1 MPSAIKSGQYLFNAK
16 RLMMSVLFISGIDTD
31 IGKTYATG
39 MIAKALMQQGVNV
52 ITQKLVQ
59 TGVSI
64 NPSNGEMNIAD
75 DIITHRRLMDIPLQ
89 PCDIDSTTCPY
100 RYEKPASPHL
110 SAKLADEVLD
120 PNVITSATKSLQSDY
135 DVVLLEG
142 AGGLL
147 VPITKQLLTLD
158 YIAEQGYPVILVTSG
173 RLGSI
178 NHTLL
183 SLEAIKSRDLEIHS
197 VIYNH
202 IHDNAAQTD
211 EQIAASTIEFLQSY
225 LAQYYPTAHWLA
237 LPVQEDDGCGNVD
250 FILPQNFI

>member
-1 MPSAIKSGQYLFNAK
+1 
-16 RLMMSVLFISGIDTD
+16 MSVLFISGIDTD

-52 ITQKLVQ
+52 ISQKLVQ

-64 NPSNGEMNIAD
+64 NADNGDMNIAD
-75 DIITHRRLMDIPLQ
+75 DIVTHRQLMNIPLQ
-89 PCDIDSTTCPY
+89 PCDIDGTTCPY

-110 SAKLADEVLD
+110 AVKLANDTLN
-120 PNVITSATKSLQSDY
+120 PSLITKATEALQSDY

-147 VPITKQLLTLD
+147 VPITEPLLTLD
-158 YIAEQGYPVILVTSG
+158 YIAEVGYPIILVTSG

-183 SLEAIKSRDLEIHS
+183 SLEAITARGLMVHS
-197 VIYNH
+197 VVYNH
-202 IHDNAAQTD
+202 IHDDTVHASVNTD
-211 EQIAASTIEFLQSY
+211 AEIANSTIDFLQNY
-225 LAQYYPTAHWLA
+225 LAQNYPNTHWL
-237 LPVQEDDGCGNVD
+237 Q
-250 FILPQNFI
+250 LPQQDKNEPNNNELTLPISFI

>member
-1 MPSAIKSGQYLFNAK
+1 
-16 RLMMSVLFISGIDTD
+16 MSVLFISGIDTD

-39 MIAKALMQQGVNV
+39 MIAKALMQHGINV

-59 TGVSI
+59 TGVARDLS
-64 NPSNGEMNIAD
+64 SGKMGIAD
-75 DIITHRRLMDIPLQ
+75 DIITHRQLMGIPLQ

-110 SAKLADEVLD
+110 SAALASEILNTD
-120 PNVITSATKSLQSDY
+120 VITSATKILQSNY
-135 DVVLLEG
+135 EVVLLEG

-147 VPITKQLLTLD
+147 VPITEQLLTLD

-183 SLEAIKSRDLEIHS
+183 SLEAIKSRGLDVHS

-211 EQIAASTIEFLQSY
+211 AEIATSTINFLQKY
-225 LAQYYPTAHWLA
+225 LAQHYPMAHWLA
-237 LPVQEDDGCGNVD
+237 LSVQEDDGSGNMD
-250 FILPQNFI
+250 FILPKNFV

>member
-1 MPSAIKSGQYLFNAK
+1 
-16 RLMMSVLFISGIDTD
+16 MSVLFISGIDTD

-39 MIAKALMQQGVNV
+39 LLAKALMQQGINV

-59 TGVSI
+59 TGVAI
-64 NPSNGEMNIAD
+64 DSNGEMSIAD
-75 DIITHRRLMDIPLQ
+75 DIVTHRQLMGVPLQ
-89 PCDIDSTTCPY
+89 PCDLDFTTCPY

-110 SAKLADEVLD
+110 SARLSNQTLNTAMISE
-120 PNVITSATKSLQSDY
+120 ATHRLQANY

-147 VPITKQLLTLD
+147 VPITEQLLTLD
-158 YIAEQGYPVILVTSG
+158 YIAEQGYPIVLVTSG

-183 SLEAIKSRDLEIHS
+183 SLEAIKSRGLTVHS

-202 IHDNAAQTD
+202 IHDDAEQTD
-211 EQIAASTIEFLQSY
+211 AEIANSTIEFLQQY
-225 LAQYYPTAHWLA
+225 LRKHYPATHWLQIPYLNDA
-237 LPVQEDDGCGNVD
+237 VSTHADTLKDDHCLTLPKD
-250 FILPQNFI
+250 FI

>member
-1 MPSAIKSGQYLFNAK
+1 
-16 RLMMSVLFISGIDTD
+16 MSVLFVSGIDTD

-59 TGVSI
+59 TGVAI
-64 NPSNGEMNIAD
+64 NPFNGEVSIAD
-75 DIITHRRLMDIPLQ
+75 DIITHRQLMNIPLQ
-89 PCDIDSTTCPY
+89 PCDLDFTTCAH

-110 SAKLADEVLD
+110 ATRLSGEVLD
-120 PNVITSATKSLQSDY
+120 PELITSATKRLQATY
-135 DVVLLEG
+135 DLVLLEG

-147 VPITKQLLTLD
+147 VPIAEQLLILD
-158 YIAEQGYPVILVTSG
+158 YIAAQGYPIILVTSG

-183 SLEAIKSRDLEIHS
+183 SLEAIKSRGLSVHS

-202 IHDNAAQTD
+202 IHDDAAQTD
-211 EQIAASTIEFLQSY
+211 EEIATSTIEFLQSY
-225 LAQYYPTAHWLA
+225 LKSNYPKTHWLQ
-237 LPVQEDDGCGNVD
+237 LPDLKNPIFATDKLQEDHHLSLPID
-250 FILPQNFI
+250 FI

>member
-1 MPSAIKSGQYLFNAK
+1 
-16 RLMMSVLFISGIDTD
+16 MSVLFVSGIDTD

-39 MIAKALMQQGVNV
+39 LLAKALMQQGVNV

-59 TGVSI
+59 TGISKQAD
-64 NPSNGEMNIAD
+64 GELGIAD
-75 DIITHRRLMDIPLQ
+75 DILSHRQLMQMPLQ
-89 PCDIDSTTCPY
+89 PCDVDFTTCPY

-110 SAKLADEVLD
+110 SAALANQPLNI
-120 PNVITSATKSLQSDY
+120 NVITDATKALQADY

-147 VPITKQLLTLD
+147 VPINEQLLTLD
-158 YIAEQGYPVILVTSG
+158 YIAEQGYPIVLVTSG

-183 SLEAIKSRDLEIHS
+183 SLEAIKSRGLMIHS

-202 IHDNAAQTD
+202 IHDDAEQTD
-211 EQIAASTIEFLQSY
+211 AEIANSTIDFLQAY
-225 LAQYYPTAHWLA
+225 LARYYPKAHWLVLAKQANEHSDDADIA
-237 LPVQEDDGCGNVD
+237 LPTA
-250 FILPQNFI
+250 FI

>member
-1 MPSAIKSGQYLFNAK
+1 
-16 RLMMSVLFISGIDTD
+16 MMSVLFISGIDTD

-59 TGVSI
+59 TGVAI
-64 NPSNGEMNIAD
+64 NPDNGEMNIAD
-75 DIITHRRLMDIPLQ
+75 DIITHRQLMGIALQ

-100 RYEKPASPHL
+100 RYKKPASPHL
-110 SAKLADEVLD
+110 AVRLANTVLD
-120 PNVITSATKSLQSDY
+120 PETITKSTQQLQANY

-147 VPITKQLLTLD
+147 VPITEQLLTLD
-158 YIAEQGYPVILVTSG
+158 YIVTQGYPVILVTSG

-183 SLEAIKSRDLEIHS
+183 SLEAIRARGLTMHS

-202 IHDNAAQTD
+202 IHDTAGNTD
-211 EQIAASTIEFLQSY
+211 TDITNSSIDYLKNY
-225 LAQYYPTAHWLA
+225 LAQNYPNANWLQ
-237 LPVQEDDGCGNVD
+237 LPYQDKDQKNNND
-250 FILPQNFI
+250 LILPLNFI

>member
-75 DIITHRRLMDIPLQ
+75 DVIVHRQLMNLPLQ
-89 PCDIDSTTCPY
+89 PCDLDFTTCPY

-110 SAKLADEVLD
+110 SAKLANEVLD
-120 PNVITSATKSLQSDY
+120 PEVITKATRRLRNKY

-147 VPITKQLLTLD
+147 VPITEQLLTLD

-211 EQIAASTIEFLQSY
+211 AEIANSTIDFLQKY
-225 LAQYYPTAHWLA
+225 LAEYYPKAHWLS
-237 LPVQEDDGCGNVD
+237 LPVQEGDGCNNVD

>member
-1 MPSAIKSGQYLFNAK
+1 
-16 RLMMSVLFISGIDTD
+16 MSVLFISGIDTD

-39 MIAKALMQQGVNV
+39 MMAKALMQQGISV

-64 NPSNGEMNIAD
+64 DTASGKINGDIEVANGGKMNIAD
-75 DIITHRRLMDIPLQ
+75 DIVTHRQLMGIPLQ
-89 PCDIDSTTCPY
+89 PCDLDFTTCLY

-110 SAKLADEVLD
+110 SVKLANAVLD
-120 PNVITSATKSLQSDY
+120 FKIITKSTQQLQQSY
-135 DVVLLEG
+135 DAVLLEG

-147 VPITKQLLTLD
+147 VPITEQLLTLD
-158 YIAEQGYPVILVTSG
+158 YIAEQGYPVVLVTSG

-178 NHTLL
+178 NHTLTL
-183 SLEAIKSRDLEIHS
+183 HS

-211 EQIAASTIEFLQSY
+211 DEIANSTIDYLKNY
-225 LAQYYPTAHWLA
+225 LARHYPNSYWLQMAQQTNSTIGNDSLA
-237 LPVQEDDGCGNVD
+237 LPPD
-250 FILPQNFI
+250 FI

>member
-1 MPSAIKSGQYLFNAK
+1 
-16 RLMMSVLFISGIDTD
+16 MSVLFISGIDTD

-59 TGVSI
+59 TGVSV
-64 NPSNGEMNIAD
+64 NLNNGEMNIAN
-75 DIITHRRLMDIPLQ
+75 DIVTHRQLMGIPLQ

-110 SAKLADEVLD
+110 SAKLANDILD
-120 PNVITSATKSLQSDY
+120 PDIITNATNVLQADY

-147 VPITKQLLTLD
+147 VPIIEQLLILD
-158 YIAEQGYPVILVTSG
+158 YIANQGYPVILVTSG

-183 SLEAIKSRDLEIHS
+183 SLEAVTSRGLDVHS

-211 EQIAASTIEFLQSY
+211 EQIADSTIDFLQNY
-225 LAQYYPTAHWLA
+225 LAAHYPNTHWLS
-237 LPVQEDDGCGNVD
+237 LPVQESNSFSQVD
-250 FILPQNFI
+250 FRIPQNFI

>member
-1 MPSAIKSGQYLFNAK
+1 
-16 RLMMSVLFISGIDTD
+16 MSVLFISGIDTD

-59 TGVSI
+59 TGVAI
-64 NPSNGEMNIAD
+64 NLDNGEMNIAD
-75 DIITHRRLMDIPLQ
+75 DIVTHRQLMGMAMQ

-110 SAKLADEVLD
+110 AAKLANGVLNPD
-120 PNVITSATKSLQSDY
+120 VITSATKSLQADY
-135 DVVLLEG
+135 EVVLLEG

-147 VPITKQLLTLD
+147 VPITEQLLTLD
-158 YIAEQGYPVILVTSG
+158 YIATQGYPVILVTSG

-183 SLEAIKSRDLEIHS
+183 SLEAIRARGLTMHS

-202 IHDNAAQTD
+202 IHDTADNTD
-211 EQIAASTIEFLQSY
+211 TEIANSSIDYLKNY
-225 LAQYYPTAHWLA
+225 LAQNYPNANWLQ
-237 LPVQEDDGCGNVD
+237 LPCQDKDQKNNND
-250 FILPQNFI
+250 LILPLNFI

>member
-1 MPSAIKSGQYLFNAK
+1 
-16 RLMMSVLFISGIDTD
+16 MSVLFISGIDTD

-39 MIAKALMQQGVNV
+39 MIAKALMQQGINV

-59 TGVSI
+59 TGVAI
-64 NPSNGEMNIAD
+64 NPDSGEIGIAD
-75 DIITHRRLMDIPLQ
+75 DIIIHRQLMNLPLQ
-89 PCDIDSTTCPY
+89 PCDLNFTTCPY

-110 SAKLADEVLD
+110 SAKLAGQTLNPEL
-120 PNVITSATKSLQSDY
+120 ITKATQQLQRSY

-147 VPITKQLLTLD
+147 VPITEQLLTLD
-158 YIAEQGYPVILVTSG
+158 YIAEQGYPVVLVTSG

-183 SLEAIKSRDLEIHS
+183 SLEAIKFRGLEVHS

-211 EQIAASTIEFLQSY
+211 AEIANSTVAFLQNY
-225 LAQYYPTAHWLA
+225 LAENYPNTNWLS
-237 LPVQEDDGCGNVD
+237 LPVQDDDSCNNAD
-250 FILPQNFI
+250 FILPKNFI

>member
-1 MPSAIKSGQYLFNAK
+1 
-16 RLMMSVLFISGIDTD
+16 MSVLFISGIDTD

-39 MIAKALMQQGVNV
+39 MIAKALMQQGINV

-59 TGVSI
+59 TGVAI
-64 NPSNGEMNIAD
+64 NPDSGEMGIAD
-75 DIITHRRLMDIPLQ
+75 DIIIHRQLMNLPLQ
-89 PCDIDSTTCPY
+89 PCDLNFTTCPY

-110 SAKLADEVLD
+110 SAALANATLNPE
-120 PNVITSATKSLQSDY
+120 IITKSTQQLQQSY

-147 VPITKQLLTLD
+147 VPITEQLLTLD
-158 YIAEQGYPVILVTSG
+158 YIAEQGYPVVLVTSG

-183 SLEAIKSRDLEIHS
+183 SLEAIKVSWLSVHS

-202 IHDNAAQTD
+202 IHDDAAQTD
-211 EQIAASTIEFLQSY
+211 VEIANSTIDFLKNY
-225 LAQYYPTAHWLA
+225 LAQHYPMAHWLA
-237 LPVQEDDGCGNVD
+237 LSVQEHDGSGNVD
-250 FILPQNFI
+250 FILPENFI

>member
-1 MPSAIKSGQYLFNAK
+1 
-16 RLMMSVLFISGIDTD
+16 MSVLFISGIDTD

-59 TGVSI
+59 TGVSV
-64 NPSNGEMNIAD
+64 NSASGEMNIAD
-75 DIITHRRLMDIPLQ
+75 DIITHRQLMGMAMQ

-110 SAKLADEVLD
+110 AVKLANNALD
-120 PNVITSATKSLQSDY
+120 PEMITKYTQQLQANY

-147 VPITKQLLTLD
+147 VPITEQLLTLD
-158 YIAEQGYPVILVTSG
+158 YIVTQGYPVILVTSG

-183 SLEAIKSRDLEIHS
+183 SLEAIKARGLTVHS

-202 IHDNAAQTD
+202 IHDTADNTD
-211 EQIAASTIEFLQSY
+211 TEITNSSIDYLKNY
-225 LAQYYPTAHWLA
+225 LAQNYSNTHWLQ
-237 LPVQEDDGCGNVD
+237 LPWQDKDQKND
-250 FILPQNFI
+250 NDLILPLNFI

>member
-1 MPSAIKSGQYLFNAK
+1 
-16 RLMMSVLFISGIDTD
+16 MSVLFVSGIDTD

-39 MIAKALMQQGVNV
+39 IIAKSLMQQGVNV

-59 TGVSI
+59 TGVSV
-64 NPSNGEMNIAD
+64 NSDSGEMNIAD
-75 DIITHRRLMDIPLQ
+75 DIVTHRQLMGIPLQ
-89 PCDIDSTTCPY
+89 PCDIDSSTCPY

-110 SAKLADEVLD
+110 ATRLSGGVLD
-120 PNVITSATKSLQSDY
+120 PELITSATKRLQAEY
-135 DVVLLEG
+135 DLVLLEG

-147 VPITKQLLTLD
+147 VPITEQLLTLD
-158 YIAEQGYPVILVTSG
+158 YIAAQGYPIVLVTSG

-183 SLEAIKSRDLEIHS
+183 SLEAIKVRGLEVHS

-211 EQIAASTIEFLQSY
+211 AEIANSTMDFLQNY
-225 LAQYYPTAHWLA
+225 LAENYPNTNWLS
-237 LPVQEDDGCGNVD
+237 LPVHGNDSCNNAD
-250 FILPQNFI
+250 FILPENFI

>member
-1 MPSAIKSGQYLFNAK
+1 
-16 RLMMSVLFISGIDTD
+16 MSVFFISGIDTD

-39 MIAKALMQQGVNV
+39 LLAKALMQQGINV

-59 TGVSI
+59 TGVSV
-64 NPSNGEMNIAD
+64 NLNNGEMNIAD
-75 DIITHRRLMDIPLQ
+75 DIVTHRQLMGIPLQ

-100 RYEKPASPHL
+100 RYKKPASPHL
-110 SAKLADEVLD
+110 SAKLANDILD
-120 PNVITSATKSLQSDY
+120 SDLITSATKILQADY
-135 DVVLLEG
+135 EVVLLEG

-147 VPITKQLLTLD
+147 VPITDQLLTLD
-158 YIAEQGYPVILVTSG
+158 YIANQGYPVILVTSG

-183 SLEAIKSRDLEIHS
+183 SLEAIKSRGLKIHS

-211 EQIAASTIEFLQSY
+211 NEIANSTIDFLQQF
-225 LAQYYPTAHWLA
+225 LKQHYPDTYWLA
-237 LPVQEDDGCGNVD
+237 LPIQED
-250 FILPQNFI
+250 FIQVALNLPAAFVHSLK

>member
-1 MPSAIKSGQYLFNAK
+1 
-16 RLMMSVLFISGIDTD
+16 MSVLFISGIDTD

-39 MIAKALMQQGVNV
+39 MIAKALLQQGVNV

-59 TGVSI
+59 TGVARDLS
-64 NPSNGEMNIAD
+64 SGKMGIAD
-75 DIITHRRLMDIPLQ
+75 DIIVHRELMGIALQ

-110 SAKLADEVLD
+110 AAKLANKILNPE
-120 PNVITSATKSLQSDY
+120 VITSATRSLQADY
-135 DVVLLEG
+135 EVVLLEG

-147 VPITKQLLTLD
+147 VPITEQLLILD
-158 YIAEQGYPVILVTSG
+158 YIAKQGYPVILVTSG

-183 SLEAIKSRDLEIHS
+183 SLEAITSRGLDVHS

-202 IHDNAAQTD
+202 IHDNADQTD
-211 EQIAASTIEFLQSY
+211 SEIANSTINFLQNY
-225 LAQYYPTAHWLA
+225 LAQNYPNTHWLS
-237 LPVQEDDGCGNVD
+237 LPIQDDDSCNNAD
-250 FILPQNFI
+250 FILHQNFI

>member
-1 MPSAIKSGQYLFNAK
+1 
-16 RLMMSVLFISGIDTD
+16 MSVFFISGIDTD

-59 TGVSI
+59 TGVAI
-64 NPSNGEMNIAD
+64 NPDSGMIGIAD
-75 DIITHRRLMDIPLQ
+75 DIITHRQLMGITLQ

-110 SAKLADEVLD
+110 SAALAEDILS
-120 PNVITSATKSLQSDY
+120 PNVITEATKALQMDY

-147 VPITKQLLTLD
+147 VPITEQLLTLD
-158 YIAEQGYPVILVTSG
+158 YIATQGYPIILVTSG

-183 SLEAIKSRDLEIHS
+183 SLEAITARGLRVHS

-211 EQIAASTIEFLQSY
+211 EQIAASTIDFLRSY
-225 LAQYYPTAHWLA
+225 LAEHYPNTHWLS
-237 LPVQEDDGCGNVD
+237 LPVQKDDGFSNMNFTLPES
-250 FILPQNFI
+250 FI

>member
-1 MPSAIKSGQYLFNAK
+1 
-16 RLMMSVLFISGIDTD
+16 MSVFFISGIDTD
-31 IGKTYATG
+31 IGKTFATG
-39 MIAKALMQQGVNV
+39 MIAKALMHQGVNV

-59 TGVSI
+59 TGVAI
-64 NPSNGEMNIAD
+64 NPDSGVIGIAD
-75 DIITHRRLMDIPLQ
+75 DIITHRQLMGIALQ

-110 SAKLADEVLD
+110 AAKLANEVLNPD
-120 PNVITSATKSLQSDY
+120 MITSATRSLQADY
-135 DVVLLEG
+135 KVVLLEG

-147 VPITKQLLTLD
+147 VPITEQLLTLD
-158 YIAEQGYPVILVTSG
+158 YIVEQGYPVILVTSG

-183 SLEAIKSRDLEIHS
+183 SLKAITSRGLEVHS

-211 EQIAASTIEFLQSY
+211 EQIATSTIDFLQHY
-225 LAQYYPTAHWLA
+225 LAEHYPNTHWLS
-237 LPVQEDDGCGNVD
+237 LPVQEDDSFSNVD
-250 FILPQNFI
+250 FILPQNFV